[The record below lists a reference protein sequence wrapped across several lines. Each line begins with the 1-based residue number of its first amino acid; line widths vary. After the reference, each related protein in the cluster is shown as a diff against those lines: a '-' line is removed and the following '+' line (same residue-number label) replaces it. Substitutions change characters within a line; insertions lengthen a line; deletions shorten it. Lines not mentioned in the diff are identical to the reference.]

1 MIRGRIRSGAN
12 DIRDVS
18 GACSPVACSRVSYD
32 VAVCVGLAVS
42 IGVVDVKES
51 VGSEGWV
58 QSYAQ
63 ES

>member
-12 DIRDVS
+12 DIEDVS
-18 GACSPVACSRVSYD
+18 GVCSYVACCCVAYD
-32 VAVCVGLAVS
+32 VAMCVGLAVA
-42 IGVVDVKES
+42 IGVVDVEES

-58 QSYAQ
+58 QRYAQ